1 MSCKSKVM
9 FRPMSALTQS
19 MAQCNERTAL
29 ANQTHATRQTLG
41 VELAVTAQW
50 KTKAFFLWLCQLIS
64 CYDTA
69 PGVDLQGVQNY

>member
-1 MSCKSKVM
+1 MVM

-41 VELAVTAQW
+41 VELAVTAQ
-50 KTKAFFLWLCQLIS
+50 
-64 CYDTA
+64 
-69 PGVDLQGVQNY
+69 